1 VEIEASRHSEIR
13 DKRRRNFSGNFT
25 QRKICV
31 PSEAL
36 AEDIYRVEG
45 LVSSQEPED
54 YAGAS
59 IAPLP
64 DR

>member
-45 LVSSQEPED
+45 LVSS
-54 YAGAS
+54 
-59 IAPLP
+59 
-64 DR
+64 